1 MTPSLKVVV
10 AITSPIAFQTLKN
23 QSVLHTCLKTA
34 QEFVSQYG
42 SSAHLAIAGST
53 EDLAQVADVE
63 CEKIQCDP
71 NNLVASLPN
80 ATPAE
85 LLMIHDSQRALT
97 KVAQF
102 QRVLAG
108 LTPGIDAVR
117 PVSAFTETL
126 KSIDADQFIEGTIDR
141 NSMKRTSTPELIRSS
156 AHLAIAGSTEDLA
169 QVVELDCEKIECD
182 PNNLVASLPNTTPV
196 ELVMFHDSQRALTKV
211 AQFQR
216 VLEALTPGIDAVRP
230 VSAFTET
237 LKSIDADQFIE
248 GTIDRN
254 SMKRISTPELI
265 RYSAIDVK
273 GESST
278 WFVPIKADA
287 QLATVDADPESA
299 RINSE
304 KEIELMKHLLDWN

>member
-126 KSIDADQFIEGTIDR
+126 KSINADQFIEGTIDR
-141 NSMKRTSTPELIRSS
+141 NSMKRTSTPELIR
-156 AHLAIAGSTEDLA
+156 
-169 QVVELDCEKIECD
+169 
-182 PNNLVASLPNTTPV
+182 N
-196 ELVMFHDSQRALTKV
+196 
-211 AQFQR
+211 
-216 VLEALTPGIDAVRP
+216 
-230 VSAFTET
+230 
-237 LKSIDADQFIE
+237 
-248 GTIDRN
+248 
-254 SMKRISTPELI
+254 
-265 RYSAIDVK
+265 SAIDLK
-273 GESST
+273 GASST

-287 QLATVDADPESA
+287 KIATVDADPESA

>member
-23 QSVLHTCLKTA
+23 QSVLHTCLETA
-34 QEFVSQYG
+34 QEFVAQYG
-42 SSAHLAIAGST
+42 S
-53 EDLAQVADVE
+53 D
-63 CEKIQCDP
+63 
-71 NNLVASLPN
+71 
-80 ATPAE
+80 
-85 LLMIHDSQRALT
+85 
-97 KVAQF
+97 
-102 QRVLAG
+102 
-108 LTPGIDAVR
+108 
-117 PVSAFTETL
+117 
-126 KSIDADQFIEGTIDR
+126 
-141 NSMKRTSTPELIRSS
+141 

-182 PNNLVASLPNTTPV
+182 PNNLVASLPNATPA
-196 ELVMFHDSQRALTKV
+196 ELVMIHDSQRALTTV

-216 VLEALTPGIDAVRP
+216 VLAGLAPGVDAVRP

-254 SMKRISTPELI
+254 SMKRIATPELI

-287 QLATVDADPESA
+287 RLATVDADPESA
-299 RINSE
+299 RVNSE

>member
-126 KSIDADQFIEGTIDR
+126 KSINADQFIEGTIDR
-141 NSMKRTSTPELIRSS
+141 NSMKRTSTPELIR
-156 AHLAIAGSTEDLA
+156 
-169 QVVELDCEKIECD
+169 
-182 PNNLVASLPNTTPV
+182 N
-196 ELVMFHDSQRALTKV
+196 
-211 AQFQR
+211 
-216 VLEALTPGIDAVRP
+216 
-230 VSAFTET
+230 
-237 LKSIDADQFIE
+237 
-248 GTIDRN
+248 
-254 SMKRISTPELI
+254 
-265 RYSAIDVK
+265 SAIDLK
-273 GESST
+273 GASST

-287 QLATVDADPESA
+287 KIATVDADLESA